1 MGVARVGA
9 GVCLEVFLPQPQHF
23 VQPGI
28 VGAQHRIVC
37 GGGELPIEHRAQ
49 RVVARIFSRASR
61 GKRRC
66 EAVVAV
72 AAIPLFLDEP
82 GVLEQAEMA

>member
-1 MGVARVGA
+1 MCR
-9 GVCLEVFLPQPQHF
+9 EVFLPQSQHF

-28 VGAQHRIVC
+28 VGAQHRIVG

-49 RVVARIFSRASR
+49 RVLAPIFSRASR
-61 GKRRC
+61 GKRRR

-72 AAIPLFLDEP
+72 AAVLLFLDEP
-82 GVLEQAEMA
+82 GVLEEAEMA